1 MSLTVSPEL
10 RTAAE
15 RGVLDEDAFLACV
28 RASLPYAY
36 GLVERLADELSNRP
50 VGSTGAGF
58 ADNRSAPPDERSQ
71 GELLRAMS
79 STAIRGA
86 LERRF
91 GVALAF
97 QNCHRL
103 AAFRPDAVGD
113 PAYQRFVSM
122 EAQVLN
128 QRPEL
133 VNC

>member
-10 RTAAE
+10 LEQAE
-15 RGVLDEDAFLACV
+15 RGHVDDDAFLACI

-36 GLVERLADELSNRP
+36 GLVERLAGELPTTDRD
-50 VGSTGAGF
+50 F
-58 ADNRSAPPDERSQ
+58 ADNQVPPTDDAERGQ
-71 GELLRAMS
+71 LLRAVA

-86 LERRF
+86 LERHF

-103 AAFRPDAVGD
+103 AAFRPQAVDGEQ
-113 PAYQRFVSM
+113 YQRFVSA
-122 EAQVLN
+122 ESQVLN
-128 QRPEL
+128 QQPEF

>member
-10 RTAAE
+10 LEQAE
-15 RGVLDEDAFLACV
+15 RGHVDDDAFLDCI

-36 GLVERLADELSNRP
+36 DLVERLAGELPTADRD
-50 VGSTGAGF
+50 F
-58 ADNRSAPPDERSQ
+58 ADNQISPADDAEQ
-71 GELLRAMS
+71 GQLLRTVA

-86 LERRF
+86 LKRHF

-103 AAFRPDAVGD
+103 AAFRPQAVD
-113 PAYQRFVSM
+113 CEQYRRFVSA
-122 EAQVLN
+122 ESQLLN
-128 QRPEL
+128 QQPEF

>member
-10 RTAAE
+10 LAQAE
-15 RGVLDEDAFLACV
+15 HGSVDDDAFLACV

-36 GLVERLADELSNRP
+36 GLVERLAGELP
-50 VGSTGAGF
+50 A
-58 ADNRSAPPDERSQ
+58 ADRDFVDNQVPPADDAEQ
-71 GELLRAMS
+71 GQLLRALA

-86 LERRF
+86 LERHF

-103 AAFRPDAVGD
+103 AAFRPPAV
-113 PAYQRFVSM
+113 ASEQYRRFVSA
-122 EAQVLN
+122 ESQVLN
-128 QRPEL
+128 QQPGF